1 MLTLRG
7 LTFDAA
13 APRIIV
19 PLFAR
24 SLGALRPLAAAA
36 DADPAAE
43 VVELRLDPLPE
54 VDFSAAL
61 ALVRSLTDKPL
72 IVTIRTKAEGG
83 ELALMPDTYAA
94 HCRALLAQGGVD
106 ALDIEW
112 KACGPHRDALRNA
125 ARAAGAAAL
134 YSEHHFDGTPATDAM
149 ADTLVGMADAGADIA
164 KLAVMPRCAA
174 DAARLW
180 QRRHLRRDL
189 WYHRQR
195 PRPALGGGFERKTI
209 CLRPMICRG
218 GLYAARNFPANGCP
232 PYTRGLYTKQKAR
245 SLFA

>member
-94 HCRALLAQGGVD
+94 HCRALLA
-106 ALDIEW
+106 
-112 KACGPHRDALRNA
+112 PA
-125 ARAAGAAAL
+125 AWTHWTLSGRPAAPTA
-134 YSEHHFDGTPATDAM
+134 TPCAT
-149 ADTLVGMADAGADIA
+149 
-164 KLAVMPRCAA
+164 PP
-174 DAARLW
+174 ARRV
-180 QRRHLRRDL
+180 RRHFTASTILTA
-189 WYHRQR
+189 R
-195 PRPALGGGFERKTI
+195 P
-209 CLRPMICRG
+209 
-218 GLYAARNFPANGCP
+218 P
-232 PYTRGLYTKQKAR
+232 PTPWPTRWWVWPTPGPTLP
-245 SLFA
+245 SWP